1 MENERLPE
9 DLFDC
14 YLKVEK
20 EIRESEEEFVY
31 RSISPYCENIVEKKL
46 SKRELKIILHNGTQ
60 AESKANEIIAEIE
73 NQERWLV
80 SAGYDAYNVNI
91 ALDSIKRQ
99 IRKEFLDNG
108 SNRNQ

>member
-1 MENERLPE
+1 MENERLQE

-14 YLKVEK
+14 VLKVEK

-31 RSISPYCENIVEKKL
+31 RSISPYCEHIAEKKL
-46 SKRELKIILHNGTQ
+46 SKEDLKDILTKGMQ

-80 SAGYDAYNVNI
+80 SAGYDAYNVDI
-91 ALDSIKRQ
+91 ALDSIKNR